1 MIQASF
7 EHTLLHTLVESVPHR
22 IYAKDTEGRFTF
34 ANQAVAIG
42 MGLTGPSQLL
52 GRTDFDFYPAE
63 AARGYFAQE
72 QAIMRSG
79 QPLLNHEE
87 HVKYLLLE
95 QECWLLTTKVPL
107 RNGRGEVIGLVGINY
122 DITPLKTTERAL
134 REAEESLR
142 HQALH
147 DALTGLPNRSL
158 LMDRL
163 DHAICAAQ
171 RNQHPLTLLFI
182 DLDRFKLVNDTLG
195 HDAGDELLKVVAQRV
210 GHCVR
215 SSDTLARLGGDEFVL
230 LLPNAMPD
238 DVLLRLIRRIRSAVA
253 RPLPWGGHE
262 ISVTCSIGCCT
273 FPEDGA
279 DAATLLKRADSAM
292 YRAKQGGRDSACRYG
307 RG

>member
-1 MIQASF
+1 LTQASF

-34 ANQAVAIG
+34 ANQAVATG
-42 MGLTGPSQLL
+42 MGLSSPAQLL

-63 AARGYFAQE
+63 AAREYFAQE

-79 QPLLNHEE
+79 QPMLSHEE

-95 QECWLLTTKVPL
+95 RECWLLTTKVPL
-107 RNGRGEVIGLVGINY
+107 RNDRGEVIGLVGINY
-122 DITPLKTTERAL
+122 DITPLKATERAL
-134 REAEESLR
+134 REAEEILR

-163 DHAICAAQ
+163 DHAIRTAQ
-171 RNQHPLTLLFI
+171 RNQHSLTLLFI
-182 DLDRFKLVNDTLG
+182 DLDRFKLINDTLG
-195 HDAGDELLKVVAQRV
+195 HDAGDELLKAVAKRV
-210 GHCVR
+210 GECVR
-215 SSDTLARLGGDEFVL
+215 NSDTLARLGGDEFVL
-230 LLPNAMPD
+230 LLPNAIPE
-238 DVLLRLIRRIRSAVA
+238 DVLLRLMGRIRTAVA
-253 RPLPWGGHE
+253 RPLPLGRDE

-273 FPEDGA
+273 FPEDGT

-307 RG
+307 HG